1 MRVSQ
6 RRGEC
11 GLPGPLCL
19 TTVRLRK
26 STLLVRTAMVAVA
39 SLLGLIVPAFSVGR
53 ALGGQSSA
61 IYSQLRTFSLA
72 SDSATVENLTLQ
84 RDRVVITFVQGIFY
98 FAVPVAGKV
107 RGAVFVGTGNFH
119 SDVPP
124 DEAERANVRRLLK
137 ADDISSDFKTAV
149 FQFTDDTYDFIG
161 KSAKPGAAAPP
172 QAQRLAT
179 ELLKSLLEEEGL
191 NLASRTMESILDG
204 ENPGIFFAQFDG
216 GKRQRFS
223 FLFDPQTR
231 VPVANFEI
239 NAGEKG
245 LIFAYD
251 SDIYSSDVWLAFF
264 SKTDY
269 ESGRTAYSDMFNLV
283 DTPKY
288 QLELDLRE
296 PKKTLS
302 LVAKMDCTSRT
313 DGLQLIPFSLGEGL
327 ATYEAERRKK
337 QLFVQSAKLADGKPL
352 EYFQEQWESG
362 FSVAL
367 PTALKKGQSVTLE
380 IALRGDFMFNPDNN
394 QGVYFPRSTTSW
406 YPRHGYLSR
415 STFDVVMVHRKRD
428 KAVTMGI
435 LVGDTPAGTMDDIR
449 TEFRVEQ
456 PVALITFAVG
466 DYEIH
471 KDTAKSESGATLP
484 LEFYSLPSDRGAI
497 KEDFILAEMNN
508 AVRYFSALF
517 GDYPYTVFRGVYHP
531 FGYGQGFPTTIMI
544 PKADRADMYTY
555 SFISHETSHQWWGD
569 LVLWRSYRDQWLSEG
584 FADYSGLLYT
594 QKRDKTSSEKD
605 LIKRARD
612 NLKNPPRNLTGLGQG
627 RLVDVGPL
635 IMGHRLSSRETFGA
649 YTTLTYKK
657 GSLVLRMLHFLFTDT
672 QTGEGQAFFDMMSEF
687 VREHKNGTASTEQF
701 FALAGERAQKTSL
714 GQKYAYKN
722 LNWFFRQWVVQSY
735 FPSYRLEYHIEDAP
749 GGGAMLVGAVFQ
761 DGVPDSDRWFMPLPL
776 VIHLPGGKMARGTIA
791 AYGAK
796 APVKVNLPQKPEK
809 VELDPD
815 LWVLSDKT
823 SVSKQ

>member
-1 MRVSQ
+1 V
-6 RRGEC
+6 C
-11 GLPGPLCL
+11 GHHSILASFF
-19 TTVRLRK
+19 R
-26 STLLVRTAMVAVA
+26 AVAVA
-39 SLLGLIVPAFSVGR
+39 SLLGLIVPASSVGQAQI
-53 ALGGQSSA
+53 ALGGQWSA

-72 SDSATVENLTLQ
+72 SDSATVENLILQ
-84 RDRVVITFVQGIFY
+84 RDRVVITFVQGTFY
-98 FAVPVAGKV
+98 FAAPVAGKV
-107 RGAVFVGTGNFH
+107 RGAVFIGTGNFH
-119 SDVPP
+119 SDVPT

-137 ADDISSDFKTAV
+137 ANDISSDFKTAV

-161 KSAKPGAAAPP
+161 KTAKPRSAAPP

-179 ELLKSLLEEEGL
+179 ELLKSLLEEDGL

-216 GKRQRFS
+216 GKRRRFS

-245 LIFAYD
+245 LVFAYD
-251 SDIYSSDVWLAFF
+251 SDIYSNDVWLAFF
-264 SKTDY
+264 SKADY
-269 ESGRTAYSDMFNLV
+269 ESGKATYSDMFNLV

-288 QLELDLRE
+288 HLELDLRE
-296 PKKTLS
+296 PKKTMS
-302 LVAKMDCTSRT
+302 LVAKMDCTSRI

-327 ATYEAERRKK
+327 ATYDAERRKK
-337 QLFVQSAKLADGKPL
+337 QLFVQSANLADGTPL

-367 PTALKKGQSVTLE
+367 PMALKKGQNVTLE
-380 IALRGDFMFNPDNN
+380 IALRGDFMLNPDNN

-428 KAVTMGI
+428 KAVTMGA
-435 LVGDTPAGTMDDIR
+435 LVGDTPAGTKDDIR
-449 TEFRVEQ
+449 TEFRLEQ
-456 PVALITFAVG
+456 PAAFITFAVG

-584 FADYSGLLYT
+584 FADYSGMLYT

-612 NLKNPPRNLTGLGQG
+612 NLKNPPKNLTGIGQG

-649 YTTLTYKK
+649 YTALTYEK
-657 GSLVLRMLHFLFTDT
+657 GSLVLRMLHFLFTDP

-701 FALAGERAQKTSL
+701 FALAGELAQKTPL
-714 GQKYAYKN
+714 GQKYGYKN
-722 LNWFFRQWVVQSY
+722 LKWFFRQWVVQTY
-735 FPSYRLEYHIEDAP
+735 FPSYRLEYHVEDAP
-749 GGGAMLVGAVFQ
+749 GGGAMLVGTVFQ
-761 DGVPDSDRWFMPLPL
+761 DGVPDSEQWFMPLPL
-776 VIHLPGGKMARGTIA
+776 VIHLPGGKLARGTIA

-823 SVSKQ
+823 SVSKR

>member
-1 MRVSQ
+1 LPSFFRV
-6 RRGEC
+6 
-11 GLPGPLCL
+11 L
-19 TTVRLRK
+19 
-26 STLLVRTAMVAVA
+26 AVV
-39 SLLGLIVPAFSVGR
+39 SLLGLIVPASSVGQAKV

-72 SDSATVENLTLQ
+72 SDSATVENLVLQ
-84 RDRVVITFVQGIFY
+84 RDRVVITFVQGTFY
-98 FAVPVAGKV
+98 FAAPVAGKV
-107 RGAVFVGTGNFH
+107 RGAVFIGTGNFH

-149 FQFTDDTYDFIG
+149 FQFADDTYDFIG

-216 GKRQRFS
+216 GKRRRFS

-245 LIFAYD
+245 VIFAYD

-264 SKTDY
+264 SKADY
-269 ESGRTAYSDMFNLV
+269 ESRRAAYSDTFNLV

-296 PKKTLS
+296 PKKTMS
-302 LVAKMDCTSRT
+302 LVAKMDCTSRI

-337 QLFVQSAKLADGKPL
+337 QLFVQSAKLADGTPL
-352 EYFQEQWESG
+352 KYFQEQWESG

-367 PTALKKGQSVTLE
+367 PTALKKGQSITLE
-380 IALRGDFMFNPDNN
+380 IALRGDFMINPDNN

-435 LVGDTPAGTMDDIR
+435 LVGDTPADTKDDIR
-449 TEFRVEQ
+449 TEFRMEQ

-471 KDTAKSESGATLP
+471 KDTAKSESGVTLP

-544 PKADRADMYTY
+544 PKADRANMYTY

-635 IMGHRLSSRETFGA
+635 IMGHRLNSRETFGA
-649 YTTLTYKK
+649 YTALTYEK

-701 FALAGERAQKTSL
+701 FALAGERALKTPL
-714 GQKYAYKN
+714 GQKYGYKN
-722 LNWFFRQWVVQSY
+722 LDWFLRQWVMQSY
-735 FPSYRLEYHIEDAP
+735 LPSYRLEYHIEDAP
-749 GGGAMLVGAVFQ
+749 GGGAMLVGTVFQ
-761 DGVPDSDRWFMPLPL
+761 DGVPDSEQWFMPLPL
-776 VIHLPGGKMARGTIA
+776 VIHFPGGKMARGTIA

-796 APVKVNLPQKPEK
+796 APVKVKLPQKPEK

-823 SVSKQ
+823 SISKQ

>member
-1 MRVSQ
+1 MCSHH
-6 RRGEC
+6 GI
-11 GLPGPLCL
+11 L
-19 TTVRLRK
+19 
-26 STLLVRTAMVAVA
+26 VAVV
-39 SLLGLIVPAFSVGR
+39 SLLGLIVPASSAGQAQV

-72 SDSATVENLTLQ
+72 SDSANVENLILQ
-84 RDRVVITFVQGIFY
+84 RDRVVITFVQGTFY
-98 FAVPVAGKV
+98 FAAPVAGKV
-107 RGAVFVGTGNFH
+107 RGAVFIGTGNFH
-119 SDVPP
+119 SDAPA
-124 DEAERANVRRLLK
+124 DEAERVNVRRLLK

-149 FQFTDDTYDFIG
+149 FQFTDDTYDLIG
-161 KSAKPGAAAPP
+161 KSAKPGAAASP

-216 GKRQRFS
+216 GKWRRFS

-264 SKTDY
+264 SKADY
-269 ESGRTAYSDMFNLV
+269 ESGKVAYSDMFNLV

-296 PKKTLS
+296 PKKTMS
-302 LVAKMDCTSRT
+302 LVAKMDCTSRI
-313 DGLQLIPFSLGEGL
+313 DGLRLIPFSLGEGL

-337 QLFVQSAKLADGKPL
+337 QLFVQSAKLADGTPL

-362 FSVAL
+362 FSVAF

-380 IALRGDFMFNPDNN
+380 IALRGDFMLNPDNN

-435 LVGDTPAGTMDDIR
+435 LVGDTPAGTKDDIR

-635 IMGHRLSSRETFGA
+635 IMGHRLSTRETFGA
-649 YTTLTYKK
+649 YTALTYEK

-701 FALAGERAQKTSL
+701 FALAGERAQKTPL
-714 GQKYAYKN
+714 GQKYGYKN
-722 LNWFFRQWVVQSY
+722 LDWFFRQWVVQSY

-749 GGGAMLVGAVFQ
+749 GGGAMLVGTIFQ
-761 DGVPDSDRWFMPLPL
+761 DGVPDSEQWFMPLPL

-796 APVKVNLPQKPEK
+796 APVKVKLPQKPEK

>member
-1 MRVSQ
+1 MCSHH
-6 RRGEC
+6 GI
-11 GLPGPLCL
+11 L
-19 TTVRLRK
+19 
-26 STLLVRTAMVAVA
+26 VAVV
-39 SLLGLIVPAFSVGR
+39 SLLGLIVPASSAGQAQV

-72 SDSATVENLTLQ
+72 SDSANVENLILQ
-84 RDRVVITFVQGIFY
+84 RDRVVITFVQGTFY
-98 FAVPVAGKV
+98 FAAPVAGKV
-107 RGAVFVGTGNFH
+107 RGAVFIGTGNFH
-119 SDVPP
+119 SDAPA
-124 DEAERANVRRLLK
+124 DEAERVNVRRLLK

-149 FQFTDDTYDFIG
+149 FQFTDDTYDLIG
-161 KSAKPGAAAPP
+161 KSAKPGAAASP

-216 GKRQRFS
+216 GKWRRFS

-264 SKTDY
+264 SKADY
-269 ESGRTAYSDMFNLV
+269 ESGKVAYSDMFNLV

-296 PKKTLS
+296 PKKTMS
-302 LVAKMDCTSRT
+302 LVAKMDCTSRI
-313 DGLQLIPFSLGEGL
+313 DGLRLIPFSLGEGL

-337 QLFVQSAKLADGKPL
+337 QLFVQSAKLADGTPL

-362 FSVAL
+362 FSVAF

-380 IALRGDFMFNPDNN
+380 IALRGDFMLNPDNN

-435 LVGDTPAGTMDDIR
+435 LVGDTPAGTKDDIR

-635 IMGHRLSSRETFGA
+635 IMGLPFARLR
-649 YTTLTYKK
+649 
-657 GSLVLRMLHFLFTDT
+657 
-672 QTGEGQAFFDMMSEF
+672 
-687 VREHKNGTASTEQF
+687 VRE
-701 FALAGERAQKTSL
+701 
-714 GQKYAYKN
+714 
-722 LNWFFRQWVVQSY
+722 
-735 FPSYRLEYHIEDAP
+735 
-749 GGGAMLVGAVFQ
+749 
-761 DGVPDSDRWFMPLPL
+761 
-776 VIHLPGGKMARGTIA
+776 
-791 AYGAK
+791 
-796 APVKVNLPQKPEK
+796 
-809 VELDPD
+809 
-815 LWVLSDKT
+815 
-823 SVSKQ
+823 

>member
-1 MRVSQ
+1 MVGTKERTNVVCSH
-6 RRGEC
+6 RGILEF
-11 GLPGPLCL
+11 LFQ
-19 TTVRLRK
+19 V
-26 STLLVRTAMVAVA
+26 VAVV
-39 SLLGLIVPAFSVGR
+39 SFLLLIVPAPSIGQ
-53 ALGGQSSA
+53 AQIASGGQSSA
-61 IYSQLRTFSLA
+61 VYSQLRTFSLA
-72 SDSATVENLTLQ
+72 SDSATVENLILQ
-84 RDRVVITFVQGIFY
+84 RDRVVITFVQGTFY
-98 FAVPVAGKV
+98 FAAPVAGKV
-107 RGAVFVGTGNFH
+107 RGAVFIGTGNFH
-119 SDVPP
+119 SDLPP

-161 KSAKPGAAAPP
+161 KGAKPGAAAPP

-191 NLASRTMESILDG
+191 NLASRTLESILDG
-204 ENPGIFFAQFDG
+204 EDPGIFFAQFDG
-216 GKRQRFS
+216 GKRRRFS

-264 SKTDY
+264 SKADY

-296 PKKTLS
+296 PKKTMS
-302 LVAKMDCTSRT
+302 LVAKMDCTSRI

-327 ATYEAERRKK
+327 AAYDAERRKK
-337 QLFVQSAKLADGKPL
+337 QLFVQSAKLADGTPL

-380 IALRGDFMFNPDNN
+380 ITLRGDFMLNPDNN
-394 QGVYFPRSTTSW
+394 EGVYFPRSTTTW

-415 STFDVVMVHRKRD
+415 STFDIVMVHRKRD

-435 LVGDTPAGTMDDIR
+435 LVGDTPAGTKDDIR

-471 KDTAKSESGATLP
+471 KDTAKSESGVTLP

-517 GDYPYTVFRGVYHP
+517 GDYPYAVFRGVYHP
-531 FGYGQGFPTTIMI
+531 FKYGQGFPTTIMI

-594 QKRDKTSSEKD
+594 QRRDKASSEKD

-612 NLKNPPRNLTGLGQG
+612 NLKNPPRNVTGLGQG

-635 IMGHRLSSRETFGA
+635 IMGHRLNSRETFGA
-649 YTTLTYKK
+649 YTALTYEK
-657 GSLVLRMLHFLFTDT
+657 GSLVLRMLHFLLTDT
-672 QTGEGQAFFDMMSEF
+672 QTGDGQAFFDMMSEF
-687 VREHKNGTASTEQF
+687 VREHKNSTASTEQF
-701 FALAGERAQKTSL
+701 FALAGERAQKTTL
-714 GQKYAYKN
+714 GQRYGYKN

-735 FPSYRLEYHIEDAP
+735 FPSYRLEYHVEDAP
-749 GGGAMLVGAVFQ
+749 GGGAMLVGTVFQ
-761 DGVPDSDRWFMPLPL
+761 DGVPDSEHWFMPLPL
-776 VIHLPGGKMARGTIA
+776 VIHLPGGKIARGTIA

-796 APVKVNLPQKPEK
+796 APVKVKLPQQPEK
-809 VELDPD
+809 IELDPD

>member
-1 MRVSQ
+1 MCSNCGILASFFRV
-6 RRGEC
+6 
-11 GLPGPLCL
+11 
-19 TTVRLRK
+19 
-26 STLLVRTAMVAVA
+26 VAVV
-39 SLLGLIVPAFSVGR
+39 SFLGLIVPASSVGQAQV
-53 ALGGQSSA
+53 ALGGQPSA

-72 SDSATVENLTLQ
+72 SDSGTVENLILQ
-84 RDRVVITFVQGIFY
+84 RDRVVITFVQGTFY
-98 FAVPVAGKV
+98 FAAPVAGKV
-107 RGAVFVGTGNFH
+107 RGAVFIGTGNFH

-149 FQFTDDTYDFIG
+149 FQFTDDTFDFIG
-161 KSAKPGAAAPP
+161 KNAKPGTAAPP
-172 QAQRLAT
+172 QAQHLAA

-216 GKRQRFS
+216 GKRRRFS

-251 SDIYSSDVWLAFF
+251 SAIYSSDVWLAFF

-269 ESGRTAYSDMFNLV
+269 ESGRATYSDMFNLV

-296 PKKTLS
+296 PKKTMS
-302 LVAKMDCTSRT
+302 LVAKMDCTSRI

-337 QLFVQSAKLADGKPL
+337 QLFVQSAKLADGTPL

-367 PTALKKGQSVTLE
+367 PTALKKGQNVTLE
-380 IALRGDFMFNPDNN
+380 IALRGDFMLNPDSD
-394 QGVYFPRSTTSW
+394 QGVYFPRGTTSW

-435 LVGDTPAGTMDDIR
+435 LVGDTPAGTKDDIR

-531 FGYGQGFPTTIMI
+531 FGYGQGFATTIMI
-544 PKADRADMYTY
+544 PKADRADKYTY

-649 YTTLTYKK
+649 YTALTYEK
-657 GSLVLRMLHFLFTDT
+657 GSLVLRMLHFLFTDA

-687 VREHKNGTASTEQF
+687 VREHKNGTASSEQF

-714 GQKYAYKN
+714 GQKYGYKD

-749 GGGAMLVGAVFQ
+749 GGGAMLVGTVFQ
-761 DGVPDSDRWFMPLPL
+761 DGVPDSEKWFMPLPL
-776 VIHLPGGKMARGTIA
+776 VIHLQGGKTARGTIA

-796 APVKVNLPQKPEK
+796 APVKVKLPQKPEK

-815 LWVLSDKT
+815 TGSHILAVAAS
-823 SVSKQ
+823 